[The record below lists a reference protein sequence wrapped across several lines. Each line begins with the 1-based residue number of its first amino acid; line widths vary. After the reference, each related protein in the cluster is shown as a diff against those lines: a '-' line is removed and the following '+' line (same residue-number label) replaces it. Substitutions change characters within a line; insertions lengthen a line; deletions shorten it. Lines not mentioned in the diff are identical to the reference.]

1 MWRTESSLLN
11 LLAGGSSLFAIRSEC
26 LTIFAYDT
34 RAYDKNNCTCIMVC
48 SPDAPAGG
56 MQDLDME
63 SAALEEAIKL
73 YKNLWAASRC
83 KMKAVVMMT
92 SAKLALWP

>member
-1 MWRTESSLLN
+1 
-11 LLAGGSSLFAIRSEC
+11 
-26 LTIFAYDT
+26 
-34 RAYDKNNCTCIMVC
+34 MVC